1 MPADGNAYLEE
12 RLIMKLKKQAKL
24 EYGLGLIDIAPLVD
38 VVFLLLIFFMLSS
51 SFTFQSGINVKLPKA
66 VTSDILREENLIV
79 TITSDNIIY
88 LNNDVITLKE
98 LENRLSQSGTKT
110 RPLLIKADRR
120 ASVGRIVDVW
130 DLCRNLGIER
140 INIATNQEN

>member
-1 MPADGNAYLEE
+1 MPADGNAYFEE

>member
-1 MPADGNAYLEE
+1 
-12 RLIMKLKKQAKL
+12 MKFKRHTKL
-24 EYGLGLIDIAPLVD
+24 EHGLGQIDIAPLID
-38 VVFLLLIFFMLSS
+38 VIFQLLIFFMLSS
-51 SFTFQSGINVKLPKA
+51 SFTFQSGITVKLPKA
-66 VTSDILREENLIV
+66 VTSDIIKAENFIV
-79 TITSDNIIY
+79 TITRENIIY
-88 LNNDVITLKE
+88 LNDAVITLKE
-98 LENRLSQSGTKT
+98 LNQRLSLPASKD

>member
-1 MPADGNAYLEE
+1 
-12 RLIMKLKKQAKL
+12 MKFKRHTKI
-24 EYGLGLIDIAPLVD
+24 EHGLGQIDIAPLID
-38 VVFLLLIFFMLSS
+38 VIFQLLIFFMLSS

-66 VTSDILREENLIV
+66 VTSDIIKEENSIV
-79 TITSDNIIY
+79 TITSENIIY
-88 LNNDVITLKE
+88 LNGTVITLKE
-98 LENRLSQSGTKT
+98 LEGHLSHPSSKE

-140 INIATNQEN
+140 INIATNQEQ